1 MKLSILDQSPI
12 RDGGTPR
19 EAVEATLELARNADR
34 LGYTRY
40 WLAEHHSAGSLADAS
55 PEILVGAVAAATQ
68 KIRVGSGGVML
79 SHYSPLKV
87 AETFRMLEALYPGRI
102 DMGLGRAPGSDQI
115 TVYALQT
122 GPQGNALEQ
131 YPQQVYDLMR
141 YLSETFPDEHP
152 FRAIRAMPAADTY
165 AAPWLLSS
173 SMGSVRIAA
182 ELGMPLSFAHFITQ
196 EGSGMVR
203 WYRENFKPS
212 RWFDEPSV
220 NIGVSALAAE
230 STERAREIGMSR
242 HLMRLRRNQGAERK
256 GVPSIDE
263 ANNTDYSAQERAF
276 IAEQQQKAIEGDPH
290 HVKGRLE
297 DLAAEYEVD
306 EIIVL
311 TITHDYADRIR
322 SYELLAEV
330 FDLSGEGR

>member
-12 RDGGTPR
+12 RDDGTPR
-19 EAVEATLELARNADR
+19 EAVEATLELARQADR

-55 PEILVGAVAAATQ
+55 PEILIGAVAANTK

-102 DMGLGRAPGSDQI
+102 DMGLGRAPGSDQ
-115 TVYALQT
+115 VASYALQV
-122 GPQGNALEQ
+122 GPQAAPLEQ

-141 YLSETFPDEHP
+141 YLSESFPDEHP
-152 FRAIRAMPAADTY
+152 FRAIRAMPAADAY

-182 ELGMPLSFAHFITQ
+182 ELGMPLSFAQFITQ
-196 EGSGMVR
+196 DGANMVR

-212 RWFDEPSV
+212 RWFDKPIV
-220 NIGVSALAAE
+220 NIGVSALTAE
-230 STERAREIGMSR
+230 TTERAREIGMSR

-256 GVPSIDE
+256 GFPSIDE

-276 IAEQQQKAIEGDPH
+276 INEQQQKAIEGDPD
-290 HVKGRLE
+290 HVKERLE
-297 DLAAEYEVD
+297 GLAAEYEVD
-306 EIIVL
+306 EVIVL

-322 SYELLAEV
+322 SYELLSEAFE
-330 FDLSGEGR
+330 LKGEGR